1 MRRSPHRPRFFPPAL
16 PFALLCL
23 ALLVS
28 LTGCQPGHVASDPAP
43 PTSGTEKVL
52 ILPFKDLAAIYGE
65 NANIRCP
72 LTGRLFMGGPIPA
85 AIPGIMT
92 TRLHNLLE
100 SETAYGLIPPGRLD
114 QEGDARQPAALA
126 SSKDLAV
133 AGRRAGADLVMIGHL
148 YRFRER
154 VGKKFAVETP
164 ASVAFDVHLVRVS
177 DGRLLWTGYL
187 DETQHSLSENL
198 FNLEMFLERE
208 GQWVTAQE
216 MATKGLD
223 HVLRPILK

>member
-1 MRRSPHRPRFFPPAL
+1 MRRSPHRPRFFPATFPL
-16 PFALLCL
+16 GLLCL
-23 ALLVS
+23 ALS
-28 LTGCQPGHVASDPAP
+28 ISFFGCQTGHVVSDPSP
-43 PTSGTEKVL
+43 QTSGNEKVL
-52 ILPFKDLAAIYGE
+52 ILPFKDMAAIYGE

-92 TRLHNLLE
+92 TRLHDLLAT
-100 SETAYGLIPPGRLD
+100 ETAYTLVSSDRLH
-114 QEGDARQPAALA
+114 QGGDARQPASLA
-126 SSKDLAV
+126 SSKDLAM

-198 FNLEMFLERE
+198 FNLEMFLERD

-216 MATKGLD
+216 MATEGLD
-223 HVLRPILK
+223 HVLKPILK